1 MTQAGKITW
10 PNTGTLRVN
19 FLGDSVGYRGSFAS
33 TLENSWRYLMR
44 ARLES
49 VGPVAYGSY
58 DHTHNANGNTV
69 FTSVSNVSGG
79 EDLTFVMLGT
89 NNVREAQE
97 YNAFS
102 SDCASALDRVRAAA
116 PDALLVVGGTWMPS
130 NGGTWTDC
138 ERVAHYDVLIAE
150 QAHKHDGTYVPFT
163 GLFDHAPNR
172 NPTGDPAFGGY
183 TTDGFHPND
192 TGHRAIYNRYRIA
205 LSL

>member
-116 PDALLVVGGTWMPS
+116 PRSLG
-130 NGGTWTDC
+130 
-138 ERVAHYDVLIAE
+138 
-150 QAHKHDGTYVPFT
+150 
-163 GLFDHAPNR
+163 
-172 NPTGDPAFGGY
+172 
-183 TTDGFHPND
+183 
-192 TGHRAIYNRYRIA
+192 RAIALEHLPMGDRLASALADRHAVAGVGVTADRPVDGAAWPVGRAPDEGQIA
-205 LSL
+205 AFERSAAAAMAGELRRQRAVRTIVLRHHH

>member
-49 VGPVAYGSY
+49 VGPVTYGSY

-79 EDLTFVMLGT
+79 EDLTFVML
-89 NNVREAQE
+89 E
-97 YNAFS
+97 
-102 SDCASALDRVRAAA
+102 
-116 PDALLVVGGTWMPS
+116 
-130 NGGTWTDC
+130 
-138 ERVAHYDVLIAE
+138 
-150 QAHKHDGTYVPFT
+150 
-163 GLFDHAPNR
+163 
-172 NPTGDPAFGGY
+172 PAFGGY